1 MQAIQAVIDTN
12 GNPDVIH
19 FREVE
24 LGDPGPGEVLLRH
37 EAVGVNF
44 IDTYHRSGLYPVP
57 LPSGL
62 GLEAAGVI

>member
-24 LGDPGPGEVLLRH
+24 LGDPGP
-37 EAVGVNF
+37 
-44 IDTYHRSGLYPVP
+44 
-57 LPSGL
+57 
-62 GLEAAGVI
+62 